1 MTSALEKNV
10 AREAWGISRSWG
22 ECVSFRQ
29 VRKGFTEIMLE
40 IPEESERPSHVVSWK
55 LSLPGRG
62 NNKCKDL
69 RSRLLRVIQE
79 DQVSQWGWVQ
89 MSQVCL

>member
-10 AREAWGISRSWG
+10 AKGGMGNIEEVMG

-40 IPEESERPSHVVSWK
+40 
-55 LSLPGRG
+55 
-62 NNKCKDL
+62 NT
-69 RSRLLRVIQE
+69 
-79 DQVSQWGWVQ
+79 
-89 MSQVCL
+89 